1 MRGAARSLGRVG
13 AFARVRRTKQ
23 HPIQIV
29 PVPVGTSVF
38 FRVGDPST
46 IANACFATAAAVSDD
61 ELAPSRRPVTAGDFY
76 FRSAQADD
84 RLKDDTDYLL
94 HDTVVGRMTLR
105 DRSLAHRIM
114 TAWKRTNST
123 HGAILVQQ
131 VLERIV
137 EEDEAGNGRVADVS
151 SRLYHIAI
159 EAWAH
164 SGDEECGRRAEAILS
179 RMEERHRK
187 LTEFESRWGN
197 SNTGTETSHTNI
209 ARARPDARCFHLTL
223 HALAKSREEDVTER
237 AEHLVQ
243 RMEDM
248 AKVDPE
254 SPIQPQ
260 TTTYNCL
267 MNVYASRKGTYGIGQ
282 IAEDLLLGMA
292 ERNKDGDFSI
302 NPDTLSFN
310 TVLKAWLN
318 SGECAFESACRAE
331 QLLRLMAKLGAD
343 GHNFLPDAI
352 SFLTCL
358 NCFEKAV
365 SEEQKDGSLI
375 VDHVDGLIDLAE
387 ETGAA
392 GDDLT
397 RFFNTAIS
405 IIIKSG
411 VEETEQRTREL
422 MSRMEELRES
432 GTLNLQ
438 PISDNTKAS
447 ILNQAILRSD
457 TANEAEQLV
466 LDIIENHLANTE
478 TNAIVSDSISIGK
491 LIHSIL
497 QRNGRTNVE
506 IVDKLLT
513 KMERAAEEAP
523 GIAPHWSH
531 FNMAIASYAKISD
544 DRSAF
549 DALELLRRQE
559 QCFEAGNIRSI
570 PDSYAYCSVL
580 TQLAKKAKNKNN
592 KKAGINEMAHDVLM
606 MMVRQVEQGNT
617 RVNPST
623 IDYNIVIGLH
633 ANARKRSATDKAMYL
648 FRIMQAEKEAG
659 NSNIPDVVTM
669 SSLLNALVQAKD
681 KRAPLVALELLDV
694 VTSEKGEHLPVDAN
708 FFQHVISALCQS
720 KQLGH
725 VDAAHDILVSM
736 RFDEDGENFS
746 IATTACCNDVV
757 KGYCSTGTGT
767 GTASN
772 AQAVLV
778 SLVSKFRRNEIAGMP
793 DRHGFNA
800 VISAWVSSKDSLA
813 MSNVEKL
820 ITLMGELHNEGCCHL
835 EPTPFV
841 IFNAIRVYANFAAE
855 KGVVDR
861 AQSLMDGVGPAKL
874 LYDAFLNVVAK
885 SKEPEK
891 YKKAKSILEKLK
903 ETDCKEDIDATSYNI
918 ALNACAFVARPEDKE
933 GALETATQIFEE
945 CRRQNKADEVTYG
958 TYLKALR
965 KCSSGTDCKRESFV
979 QDLIKQAKDSGHFGY
994 LLRKELKHMYRDR
1007 LAEKLGIE
1015 AENKIPS
1022 SWQRNAKTLHVRKS
1036 RQRN

>member
-137 EEDEAGNGRVADVS
+137 EEDEAGNGRVADAS

-254 SPIQPQ
+254 SSIQPQ

-397 RFFNTAIS
+397 RFFNTA
-405 IIIKSG
+405 
-411 VEETEQRTREL
+411 
-422 MSRMEELRES
+422 
-432 GTLNLQ
+432 
-438 PISDNTKAS
+438 
-447 ILNQAILRSD
+447 
-457 TANEAEQLV
+457 
-466 LDIIENHLANTE
+466 
-478 TNAIVSDSISIGK
+478 
-491 LIHSIL
+491 
-497 QRNGRTNVE
+497 
-506 IVDKLLT
+506 
-513 KMERAAEEAP
+513 
-523 GIAPHWSH
+523 
-531 FNMAIASYAKISD
+531 
-544 DRSAF
+544 
-549 DALELLRRQE
+549 
-559 QCFEAGNIRSI
+559 
-570 PDSYAYCSVL
+570 
-580 TQLAKKAKNKNN
+580 
-592 KKAGINEMAHDVLM
+592 
-606 MMVRQVEQGNT
+606 
-617 RVNPST
+617 
-623 IDYNIVIGLH
+623 
-633 ANARKRSATDKAMYL
+633 
-648 FRIMQAEKEAG
+648 
-659 NSNIPDVVTM
+659 
-669 SSLLNALVQAKD
+669 
-681 KRAPLVALELLDV
+681 
-694 VTSEKGEHLPVDAN
+694 
-708 FFQHVISALCQS
+708 
-720 KQLGH
+720 
-725 VDAAHDILVSM
+725 
-736 RFDEDGENFS
+736 
-746 IATTACCNDVV
+746 
-757 KGYCSTGTGT
+757 
-767 GTASN
+767 
-772 AQAVLV
+772 
-778 SLVSKFRRNEIAGMP
+778 
-793 DRHGFNA
+793 
-800 VISAWVSSKDSLA
+800 
-813 MSNVEKL
+813 
-820 ITLMGELHNEGCCHL
+820 
-835 EPTPFV
+835 
-841 IFNAIRVYANFAAE
+841 
-855 KGVVDR
+855 
-861 AQSLMDGVGPAKL
+861 
-874 LYDAFLNVVAK
+874 LNVVAK
-885 SKEPEK
+885 SKMPEK